1 SSIFSNYVMLFQDLI
16 DLIIDHLADSGHQCP
31 IVSRSFRQRSQQ
43 HRFKSIVING
53 DQTRIQNLF
62 TIIQH
67 NSDIAHYIQALT
79 LESDGLKYS
88 WIGRNPLFIAVMDK
102 ISNSDRPL
110 RKLTIRPGADEYH
123 GYATLILDDP
133 RPLLDHFFLPFIS
146 PFITSLTLEKLDNV
160 PIEVVESCIHLTHL
174 ELLEVELVAERR
186 NSSQSHHHPLKLQ
199 HLAHRFSRSALMELL
214 YPSSSSPSL
223 DLSHLKSFVIYTDEL
238 RALEFENEIID
249 VSRESLEE
257 IYIIT
262 TNTYLFH
269 GVANLHDSPR
279 LRLLHAHVL
288 FPEDRLV
295 SICQT
300 LSTIRT
306 GSLDS
311 LLINAKVAFYDPEV
325 VFDADWPTF
334 CSQVARVMSGGGR
347 FEFKMTRTHGDPI
360 GGMDPYTYGNNLDE
374 RCRLIITRLRTEKL
388 GSLEEGDNNP
398 HFTIALS
405 YDLLRIPLTF

>member
-1 SSIFSNYVMLFQDLI
+1 MLCQDLI
-16 DLIIDHLADSGHQCP
+16 DLIIDHLADSGQQCP

-53 DQTRIQNLF
+53 DKTRIQNLF

-67 NSDIAHYIQALT
+67 NPYIADYIQALT
-79 LESDGLKYS
+79 LERTDLEYS
-88 WIGRNPLFIAVMDK
+88 WICGNPLFLAVMDK
-102 ISNSDRPL
+102 ISTSDRPL
-110 RKLTIRPGADEYH
+110 RKLTMRVGADVGD
-123 GYATLILDDP
+123 GYYGTLMWDP
-133 RPLLDHFFLPFIS
+133 KLLLDRFFLPFIS
-146 PFITSLTLEKLDNV
+146 PFITSLTLERLKNV

-174 ELLEVELVAERR
+174 ELLEVELVGERR

-199 HLAHRFSRSALMELL
+199 HLAFSRSGFEDLL
-214 YPSSSSPSL
+214 NPSLSLSTL
-223 DLSHLKSFVIYTDEL
+223 DLSHLKSFIAYTDDL
-238 RALEFENEIID
+238 RDLALENQIID

-262 TNTYLFH
+262 MNTSRSILFH

-288 FPEDRLV
+288 FPEDSLV

-306 GSLDS
+306 GSLES
-311 LLINAKVAFYDPEV
+311 LLINAKVAFCDFYDPEV
-325 VFDADWPTF
+325 VLDADWPTF
-334 CSQVARVMSGGGR
+334 CSQVARVMSGEGR
-347 FEFKMTRTHGDPI
+347 FEFKMTCAYGDPI
-360 GGMDPYTYGNNLDE
+360 DGMDDLDE

-398 HFTIALS
+398 HFAIALS
-405 YDLLRIPLTF
+405 YDLFYEY